1 MLKVMC
7 SLCEV
12 AERSP
17 VDREDLEKLSH
28 GIKLQ
33 PIHPFSQAC
42 TTLKTLSG
50 PKSRRIQDG
59 MQGRWI
65 VEYLKVEV
73 SLTHSPSQS
82 HWELWFTRSSRKVSW
97 DPPWVTK
104 MCDEKWSLCP
114 ETPVGTPRQKPKS
127 VTRSELSAVGEKW
140 EVEKNT
146 PKCTR
151 LTVSLPHDPARPCLP
166 SRTQINLR
174 PV

>member
-1 MLKVMC
+1 MWSCQQGSPNQNVHLLEFKYIVIYCKSKDTAHSTLLTALAKTRQSSCRTRRRPSWLLENNHFAKFEDKVKRVMLKVMC

-59 MQGRWI
+59 MHGRWI
-65 VEYLKVEV
+65 
-73 SLTHSPSQS
+73 SQS
-82 HWELWFTRSSRKVSW
+82 GSITHALTFIF
-97 DPPWVTK
+97 
-104 MCDEKWSLCP
+104 SL
-114 ETPVGTPRQKPKS
+114 
-127 VTRSELSAVGEKW
+127 
-140 EVEKNT
+140 
-146 PKCTR
+146 
-151 LTVSLPHDPARPCLP
+151 
-166 SRTQINLR
+166 RTMINKII
-174 PV
+174 

>member
-1 MLKVMC
+1 MLENNHFAKFEDKVKRVMLKVMC

-59 MQGRWI
+59 MQGR
-65 VEYLKVEV
+65 
-73 SLTHSPSQS
+73 
-82 HWELWFTRSSRKVSW
+82 
-97 DPPWVTK
+97 
-104 MCDEKWSLCP
+104 
-114 ETPVGTPRQKPKS
+114 
-127 VTRSELSAVGEKW
+127 
-140 EVEKNT
+140 
-146 PKCTR
+146 
-151 LTVSLPHDPARPCLP
+151 
-166 SRTQINLR
+166 
-174 PV
+174 